1 MRDNA
6 GKCIRSDA
14 FITDGFCRWNN
25 FKSFPEHVG
34 GVDSFHNNVVMKC
47 ENLTKQGLAFRGHY
61 KSENSA
67 NKGNFVE
74 LLKLNIKKGRGQG
87 YDGEIGASCKRK
99 DLIREKHRKKILE
112 GIING
117 EISTRTWL
125 NQEISLQRPG
135 YTRWNSHYITLLRL
149 TKMYFSIIKKFDDHF
164 NEVNTEL
171 LICAASLSPI
181 DAFYEFDH
189 SKLVRLS
196 KFYQVDFSL
205 GEFISIEKE
214 LSIYIDTVR
223 NDERFSNLKNLGDI
237 AQKVVETRKHLSYP
251 FGYRLLKLVLILH
264 VATATVERCFS
275 AMKIRSPVL
284 NYQGD
289 DFSGEAMESKEKK
302 RSSVYRNGIE

>member
-1 MRDNA
+1 ML
-6 GKCIRSDA
+6 KVSS
-14 FITDGFCRWNN
+14 FCEKHELEKVEMEED
-25 FKSFPEHVG
+25 F
-34 GVDSFHNNVVMKC
+34 VDSKRRRNKTRVSNMH
-47 ENLTKQGLAFRGHY
+47 HY
-61 KSENSA
+61 KVNCLYSVLD
-67 NKGNFVE
+67 F
-74 LLKLNIKKGRGQG
+74 
-87 YDGEIGASCKRK
+87 
-99 DLIREKHRKKILE
+99 H
-112 GIING
+112 
-117 EISTRTWL
+117 
-125 NQEISLQRPG
+125 LQ
-135 YTRWNSHYITLLRL
+135 
-149 TKMYFSIIKKFDDHF
+149 KFDDHF

-275 AMKIRSPVL
+275 AMKIVKTHRRNCIGEQFL
-284 NYQGD
+284 ND
-289 DFSGEAMESKEKK
+289 CLVCFIEKDVFNTITNEIVIK
-302 RSSVYRNGIE
+302 RFQDIKDRRMLL